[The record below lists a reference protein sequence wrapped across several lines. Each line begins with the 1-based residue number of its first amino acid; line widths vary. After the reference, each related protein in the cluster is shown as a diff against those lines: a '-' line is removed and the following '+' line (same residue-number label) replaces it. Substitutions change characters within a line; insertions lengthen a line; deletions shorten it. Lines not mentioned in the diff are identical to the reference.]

1 MEIALVKARGLG
13 IGHPV
18 SCRLNPGVTWL
29 SGSNAMGLATM
40 LQWWSLSRVP
50 AHGTL
55 FVNGQKWQDLT
66 LRRQAHYKRRI
77 GFKPRVDTL
86 PEHIRVNRALAY
98 WAALWE
104 LDDPAIA
111 AKNAMADWGLDLIA
125 ERRLGTLSVGEQ
137 QRLLLAASSLM
148 DPEVWILEEPWNG
161 LDTEARVLLMDR
173 IMRMAPGAS
182 VVVSDVAWPED
193 LLEWDC
199 HGDITSDELIWVHR

>member
-1 MEIALVKARGLG
+1 MEIGLVKARGLG
-13 IGHPV
+13 FAHPV

-50 AHGTL
+50 TYGTL
-55 FVNGQKWQDLT
+55 FVDEQKWQDLT
-66 LRRQAHYKRRI
+66 PRRQAYYRRKI

-86 PEHIRVNRALAY
+86 PEHIRVERALAY

-104 LDDPAIA
+104 CDDPAFT
-111 AKNAMADWGLDLIA
+111 AKNVMEDWGLDLIA
-125 ERRLGTLSVGEQ
+125 DRRLGTLSLGEQ

-173 IMRMAPGAS
+173 IMRMPPDGS
-182 VVVSDVAWPED
+182 VVVSDVAWPGD

-199 HGDITSDELIWVHR
+199 HGDITGCEVIWVYR